1 MKRRHPATLLTS
13 ALVGLGLVFAGA
25 APASAAESE
34 RWGSFVCGS
43 SRTVTIVVKGSGT
56 STTKMGASWKVGG
69 VWSYK
74 WWDNTNVATRYAMTG
89 YHDVQAAGASAPVL
103 DQAATKPICQY

>member
-1 MKRRHPATLLTS
+1 
-13 ALVGLGLVFAGA
+13 
-25 APASAAESE
+25 
-34 RWGSFVCGS
+34 
-43 SRTVTIVVKGSGT
+43 
-56 STTKMGASWKVGG
+56 MGASWKVGG